1 MATSSPFQQISG
13 STVTAQRW
21 PKYPPLHPATIVFGS
36 ERRNQGGSNVERQ
49 HGFLIHRLPSDLVSI
64 SDGADEEMGEWGS
77 GGGGVGG
84 WVAGGGWV
92 DEEGTCKSRSRLSD
106 WSIWCLIF
114 ENCFKINPVWKEEQP
129 MLWIVIVVC
138 FVFFFS
144 CRYYYFFFYNEKIHN
159 TNYGTSLLVYFRK

>member
-36 ERRNQGGSNVERQ
+36 ERCNQGGSNVERQ

-64 SDGADEEMGEWGS
+64 SDGADEEMGAWGRR
-77 GGGGVGG
+77 GG
-84 WVAGGGWV
+84 WVAGESWV
-92 DEEGTCKSRSRLSD
+92 DEEGTCKSRSRLWD

-138 FVFFFS
+138 FVFFFLVGIIL
-144 CRYYYFFFYNEKIHN
+144 FFYNEKIH
-159 TNYGTSLLVYFRK
+159 TTDYGTSLLVYFRK